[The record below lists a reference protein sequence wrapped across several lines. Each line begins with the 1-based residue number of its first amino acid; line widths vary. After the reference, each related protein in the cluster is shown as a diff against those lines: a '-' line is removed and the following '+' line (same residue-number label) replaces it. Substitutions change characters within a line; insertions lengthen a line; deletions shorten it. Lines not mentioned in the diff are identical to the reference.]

1 MATLEK
7 LRNRAGALVAIVIGL
22 ALFAFI
28 LGDILGSG
36 PSLFTDSQFEI
47 AEIAGKSV
55 SYQSFQQRVDE
66 LTEIFMLNTG
76 QTSLDSETHEMLRE
90 QAWHQLLREVI
101 LEKEYERLGID
112 VSPEEMFDMVQGA
125 NVHPYVRQLFTDPAT
140 GEFNQQAVLNFLRS
154 MRAEPTG
161 QQRAYWLYVEN
172 EIAQERKNVKYNNL
186 ISKGLHVTELEAM
199 RAWQDNNK
207 SVNFNF
213 VVQRFNTVDDD
224 LVNVTSSDIRRY
236 YRQNREDFRQTAS
249 RDIEFITFDITPSEQ
264 DDQLAQQWIEGMVDE
279 FGQVEELR
287 QFLNLNSDIPYDAR
301 NYSRE
306 ELPESIA
313 DFMFNAQVGDIYGPY
328 FENNSYRLSKL
339 AAINMVPDSVRARH
353 ILIQPGAQLDYQQA
367 ENLGDSIMDLLRRGA
382 DFQQL
387 AIQYSDDTGSR
398 FEGGNLGWFTANM
411 MVPEFSNPV
420 FQARRGEIIR
430 VETQF
435 GIHIVEVTARSREV
449 KKVQVATLAREVT
462 PSSRTYQQIYSRA
475 GRFAGQSDTYER
487 FSRTASEE
495 GLSVRMANN
504 LEINDRIIP
513 GLGGGRE
520 VIRWAFEARK
530 NAVSPIFEIG
540 DRFVIAA
547 VTDVRTEGYRPL
559 EAVRDEIESVLI
571 RQRKA
576 GIIASRLEEKLRE
589 NLDLASIADQLNTP
603 VNSANNISFSSIT
616 VPGAGIEPRLIATAL
631 STGEGQLSV
640 PVEGENGVYLLE
652 ITSVTVPDE
661 KDLDTERRRLVA
673 GKRARVNFEAFEAL
687 RNEAGVKDNRHQFF

>member
-66 LTEIFMLNTG
+66 LTEIYMLNTG
-76 QTSLDSETHEMLRE
+76 QTALDSETHEMLRE

-101 LEKEYERLGID
+101 LEREYERLGID

-140 GEFNQQAVLNFLRS
+140 GEFNQQAVLHFLRA
-154 MRAEPTG
+154 MRDEPTG

-172 EIAQERKNVKYNNL
+172 EIAQERRNVKYNNL
-186 ISKGLHVTELEAM
+186 ISKGLYVTGLEAM
-199 RAWQDNNK
+199 QTWQENNR
-207 SVNFNF
+207 SVDFDF
-213 VVQRFNTVDDD
+213 VVQRFNTVDDN

-236 YRQNREDFRQTAS
+236 YRQNRQDFRQTAS
-249 RDIEFITFDITPSEQ
+249 RDIEFVTFDITPSGQ
-264 DDQLAQQWIEGMVDE
+264 DSLLAQQWIEGMVDE

-287 QFLNLNSDIPYDAR
+287 QFISLNSDVPYDAR
-301 NYSRE
+301 NYSRDQ
-306 ELPESIA
+306 LPESIA
-313 DFMFNAQVGDIYGPY
+313 DFMFNAREGDIYGPY

-353 ILIQPGAQLDYQQA
+353 ILIQPGSQLDYQQA
-367 ENLGDSIMDLLRRGA
+367 ENLGDSIMNLLRRGG

-398 FEGGNLGWFTANM
+398 FEGGNLGWFTADM

-462 PSSRTYQQIYSRA
+462 PGSRTYQQIYSRVS
-475 GRFAGQSDTYER
+475 RFAGQSDTYER
-487 FSRTASEE
+487 FTRAASEE
-495 GLSVRMANN
+495 GIPVRMANN

-530 NAVSPIFEIG
+530 NAVSQIFEIG

-547 VTDVRTEGYRPL
+547 VTEVRTDGYRPL
-559 EAVRDEIESVLI
+559 EAVREEIEAILI
-571 RQRKA
+571 RQAKA
-576 GIIASRLEEKLRE
+576 EIIAARFEEKLRE
-589 NLDLASIADQLNTP
+589 NMDLASIADQLNTS
-603 VNSANNISFSSIT
+603 VNRANNISFSSIT

-640 PVEGENGVYLLE
+640 PVTGENGVYLLE
-652 ITSVTVPDE
+652 ITSVTVPEE
-661 KDLDTERRRLVA
+661 KDLETERRRLVA

-687 RNEAGVKDNRHQFF
+687 RKEAGVKDNRHQFF

>member
-55 SYQSFQQRVDE
+55 SYQSFQKRVDE

-279 FGQVEELR
+279 FGRVEELR

-301 NYSRE
+301 NYSRD

-367 ENLGDSIMDLLRRGA
+367 ENLGDSLMNLLRRGA

-420 FQARRGEIIR
+420 FEARRGEIIR
-430 VETQF
+430 AETQF

-475 GRFAGQSDTYER
+475 SRFAGQSDTYEE
-487 FSRTASEE
+487 FTRTAAEE

-530 NAVSPIFEIG
+530 NAVSQIFEIG
-540 DRFVIAA
+540 DRFLIAA
-547 VTDVRTEGYRPL
+547 VTDVRTDGYRPL

-576 GIIASRLEEKLRE
+576 EIIAGRLEEKLRE
-589 NLDLASIADQLNTP
+589 NMDLTSIADQLNTQ
-603 VNSANNISFSSIT
+603 VNSANNINFSSIT

-640 PVEGENGVYLLE
+640 PVKGENGVFLLE
-652 ITSVTVPDE
+652 VTSVTVPDE
-661 KDLDTERRRLVA
+661 KDLETERRRLVA

>member
-475 GRFAGQSDTYER
+475 SRFAGQSDTYER

-589 NLDLASIADQLNTP
+589 NLDLASIANQLNTP